1 MGEAKDWFLQGNSHH
16 SQGYPFDPVDE
27 GPFLLVWKSLFWLIP
42 AHYGHRLP
50 GSWAFFLHLKK
61 AHGHSSQAKDK
72 KLLHR
77 VQRPTLSP
85 GLEVHPVTFS
95 ALILWLISAAGESL
109 PYCDGGES
117 SPGVNT
123 IAS

>member
-50 GSWAFFLHLKK
+50 GSWAFFPHLKK
-61 AHGHSSQAKDK
+61 AHGHSSQAKD
-72 KLLHR
+72 
-77 VQRPTLSP
+77 
-85 GLEVHPVTFS
+85 
-95 ALILWLISAAGESL
+95 
-109 PYCDGGES
+109 
-117 SPGVNT
+117 
-123 IAS
+123 